1 MRMTRR
7 QRVIFV
13 ALALLSGGLSV
24 GWFTAGTG
32 IETGALVAPTEPWRD
47 PSVPSADPAPALAV
61 LSMHPLWG
69 VEPGSKSTVAAAPG
83 ATEKFATSWR
93 LTGIFAEFGRPMAV
107 ILVTEQGKP
116 GGRTLIRQAGDG
128 LPDGSRITEIGTTAI
143 VIDAGDKRRHVKLF
157 SRN

>member
-24 GWFTAGTG
+24 GWVTAGTG

-47 PSVPSADPAPALAV
+47 PSVPSSDPAPALAG
-61 LSMHPLWG
+61 LAMHPLWG
-69 VEPGSKSTVAAAPG
+69 AEAGSKSAAAPG
-83 ATEKFATSWR
+83 ATEKAAATSWR
-93 LTGIFAEFGRPMAV
+93 LTGIFAEFGRPKAV

-116 GGRTLIRQAGDG
+116 GGRTQIRQAGDN

-143 VIDAGDKRRHVKLF
+143 VIDAGDKRRQVKLF